1 LNLDAVKAWICEF
14 APFSR
19 VRSRTGNVQHIPCP
33 QRAPTV
39 SDPLALGVSLRSK
52 TMKDSGPERESC
64 GSGVGHELVGRRF
77 GSGRGRDVGGGALG
91 RRNARR
97 QERLRTGGL
106 RWEFG
111 LRRGTEDEL
120 LVGEGLIQWSRVC
133 RRRGRVGTKE
143 GWVSL

>member
-1 LNLDAVKAWICEF
+1 MNLDAVKAWICEF

-52 TMKDSGPERESC
+52 TMKDSSPERENC
-64 GSGVGHELVGRRF
+64 GSDVGHELVGRRV
-77 GSGRGRDVGGGALG
+77 GSGRGRDVGGALG

-106 RWEFG
+106 RWEFWFAKG
-111 LRRGTEDEL
+111 NG
-120 LVGEGLIQWSRVC
+120 G
-133 RRRGRVGTKE
+133 
-143 GWVSL
+143 